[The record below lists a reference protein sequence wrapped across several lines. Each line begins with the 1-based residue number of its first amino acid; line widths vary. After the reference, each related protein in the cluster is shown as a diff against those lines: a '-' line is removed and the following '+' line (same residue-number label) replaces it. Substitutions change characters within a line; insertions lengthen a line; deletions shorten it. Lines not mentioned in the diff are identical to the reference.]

1 MSKRNRNKQRQQQ
14 QNSNQ
19 GLTHLAPSKQPSKG
33 AIGLVG
39 ELIYGASSHK
49 GAFWLGVGFAA
60 FFGFQNCRFYFD
72 LLQRPFGVIGI
83 GALIGGIGITLATTY
98 FEVAP
103 VIRRKSARSAFE
115 SIFRI
120 AAKPQQLPHITK
132 EQYHNPQEAY
142 DNYRLTEKRYEDGAT
157 TMRWIV
163 IAVEIFLGLVFLGS
177 IGTGM
182 KALGSLVL
190 FVMSIFGTEH
200 GLVMAIRAYD
210 MVLPPA
216 IRQQM
221 DKLLRNGNQPLK
233 LP

>member
-1 MSKRNRNKQRQQQ
+1 MSKRNRNKQSNQQQ
-14 QNSNQ
+14 QNGK

-33 AIGLVG
+33 AIGMVG
-39 ELIYGASSHK
+39 ELIYGASSHR

-60 FFGFQNCRFYFD
+60 FFGYQNVRFYFQI
-72 LLQRPFGVIGI
+72 LQSPFGVIGL
-83 GALIGGIGITLATTY
+83 GALIGSIGITLATTY

-120 AAKPQQLPHITK
+120 AAKPSTLPTISNKQH
-132 EQYHNPQEAY
+132 HAPQEEY
-142 DNYRLTEKRYEDGAT
+142 DRYRMAEKHYEDGANI
-157 TMRWIV
+157 MRWIC
-163 IAVEIFLGLVFLGS
+163 IAIEIFLGLVFLGS
-177 IGTGM
+177 VGTGM
-182 KALGSLVL
+182 KALGALLL
-190 FVMSIFGTEH
+190 FILSIFGTEH

-221 DKLLRNGNQPLK
+221 DKLLKNSNQPLK
-233 LP
+233 L